1 MTENK
6 SLFSI
11 VIKTNTIIN
20 YYYIKFIFYN
30 ETIEYQG
37 GQKNQCLQKKSNQ
50 ARDSV
55 RFQELIKTYQSV
67 LKKMLKTH
75 KNTKEVIK
83 HTEPNIHVPR
93 LIQYLWKIILYYDYY
108 YQLFNFYKLNQKTI
122 SNISSFLELINI

>member
-30 ETIEYQG
+30 EIIEYQG
-37 GQKNQCLQKKSNQ
+37 GQKNQT
-50 ARDSV
+50 RDSV

-75 KNTKEVIK
+75 KNTKELIK